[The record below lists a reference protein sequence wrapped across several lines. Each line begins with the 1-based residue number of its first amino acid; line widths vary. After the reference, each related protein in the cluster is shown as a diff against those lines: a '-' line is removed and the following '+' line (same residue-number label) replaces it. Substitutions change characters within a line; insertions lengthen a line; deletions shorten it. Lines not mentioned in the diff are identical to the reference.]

1 MRGRRPAGP
10 NFVDTLTGDAVAK
23 ERLRIVLETIAG
35 QRRVGEACAQLGI
48 SEQRFDEL
56 RAEAL
61 QAAVSALEPKPL
73 GRKPQ
78 AITTEESEVAQL
90 RARIAEL
97 EAQVQVAAV
106 RAEVAAILP
115 HTAAAV
121 EKKSLL
127 RMKHRR
133 LKLKR

>member
-23 ERLRIVLETIAG
+23 ERLRVVLETIAG
-35 QRRVGEACAQLGI
+35 QRRVAAACARLGI

-61 QAAVSALEPKPL
+61 QAAVAALEPKPL

-78 AITTEESEVAQL
+78 STSGESELAQL
-90 RARIAEL
+90 RARVAEL
-97 EAQVQVAAV
+97 EAQVKVAAV

-115 HTAAAV
+115 RTGAAA
-121 EKKSLL
+121 EKNAP
-127 RMKHRR
+127 
-133 LKLKR
+133 

>member
-23 ERLRIVLETIAG
+23 ERLRIVLETMAG
-35 QRRVGEACAQLGI
+35 QRRVSAACAQLGI

-56 RAEAL
+56 RAEAM
-61 QAAVSALEPKPL
+61 QAAVMALEPKPL

-78 AITTEESEVAQL
+78 SITPEQSELAQL

-97 EAQVQVAAV
+97 EAQVKVESV

-115 HTAAAV
+115 RAA
-121 EKKSLL
+121 EKKTPWW
-127 RMKHRR
+127 RR
-133 LKLKR
+133 